1 MDIEQTVF
9 GYSGGKI
16 LFSYKLYNKFLSVS
30 CVLKN
35 MGNPKKE
42 RHANDSLKNMWSY
55 RYDVI
60 LIVHTSTYFLERRK
74 IIILVRFYI
83 KGN

>member
-1 MDIEQTVF
+1 MRF
-9 GYSGGKI
+9 K
-16 LFSYKLYNKFLSVS
+16 
-30 CVLKN
+30 KN
-35 MGNPKKE
+35 WEPKKE
-42 RHANDSLKNMWSY
+42 SHAKYSLKIMWSY

-74 IIILVRFYI
+74 IIILGANRFYI